1 MAKRLFVALV
11 SAGGILLLALL
22 YNGSTNASQWG
33 VVWSE
38 EFKGTSVP
46 DSWDVFKQNK
56 DNYGNNHLAYNPS
69 NVKVVNNDY
78 LEIKTQ
84 RHCVANLDEPL
95 NDSNASETP
104 CPSGKMT
111 RYLSGRVTNKTKVVD
126 GTKPFRAEIRAKFNW
141 NGKNGTR
148 PSLWMVNGVSLKNC
162 NDNPNANDPYGELD
176 IIEWYSYTPAY
187 TWSSTHATCYHH
199 GVSGNWKNGWRTRRI
214 IHSDEHRAGSKP
226 GTLAYEWHT
235 WAVEYDGETVKYF
248 VDDKPITAYHYHA
261 SPTDSKE
268 IERTPAAPLTKLADA
283 SLIKKTFDEGWRF
296 IINDYVE
303 ADADQKPISPSDSF
317 PKQTMLIDYVRVFQK
332 GAGTQPAET
341 PVPKT
346 GAAWSKRDAAG
357 SQNWSSI
364 AGSTDGSKLVAAAWG
379 GKIHTSSDA
388 GANWTEHPGAGD
400 RNWLA
405 VASSAD
411 GNKLAAL
418 YDWGGY
424 IFTSSDAGANWTA
437 RGVPGSHNWTAIA
450 SSADGNRLV
459 AVAKDSTVFTS
470 SDAGV
475 TWTAQA
481 NSGSRKWSAVASSAD
496 GNKLVATVEDD
507 TVFTSSD
514 AGVTWTA
521 QANSGS
527 RKWSAVASSADGNKL
542 VATATGG
549 RIYTSANAGAT
560 WTERAADG
568 LHNWTAVTISD
579 DGQKLSA
586 TAGGG
591 GYIYSSNDGGATWV
605 AQTSAGVPNWAAIA
619 SSADGSKI
627 AAAAYGGAIYTTANN
642 APVGPSEEEQKVT
655 AAEAAVANAESTKRP
670 SDVAAA
676 KAKVDAVGDAGK
688 KAAFQVRLDAVTN
701 TISGARST
709 LTALIAKAKDPAT
722 VAGMSSSTIAALQAQ
737 VTAAEA
743 VINNANASVSELDN
757 ARTAL
762 QGKLDA
768 LKIDKASLQA
778 AITAA
783 EATPSYIKSDP
794 TVASTL
800 AAAKAILNQANPS
813 ASDLQSA
820 IANLNSAVASA
831 KQKEQDAQDA
841 AQAAVAKAEADKT
854 QSAVDAAKVLV
865 NKVQDPAKKAALQA
879 KLNAV
884 VVNPAPTPTTPTT
897 SATVAQ
903 PGGGTVTVATAGTQC
918 YNIASA
924 AVAAAPNDYDGRVLR
939 DIVGF
944 TINCTG
950 QTAKVGY
957 TTRVTLT
964 LSKYYADHS
973 QLAVAKISNGAIKE
987 DITSRVTFGMTA
999 DGKHTTVTYDLTDG
1013 GFGDE
1018 DKAANGTIV
1027 DPVGVYERQ
1036 QQTNPGV
1043 GGGTGNPAGPTNPGG
1058 ATTNGTGKNTQAT
1071 NKGGYL
1077 ADTGASVIAVTVVA
1091 VTAGGAG
1098 VWFIRKKM

>member
-22 YNGSTNASQWG
+22 YNGNTNASQWG

-346 GAAWSKRDAAG
+346 GATWSKRDASG
-357 SQNWSSI
+357 SRNWTAIASS
-364 AGSTDGSKLVAAAWG
+364 SDGNKLAAASWG
-379 GKIHTSSDA
+379 GKVLTSTNA
-388 GANWTEHPGAGD
+388 GATWTEQPGAGD
-400 RNWLA
+400 RNWVA
-405 VASSAD
+405 IASSAD
-411 GNKLAAL
+411 GKKLAAV

-424 IFTSSDAGANWTA
+424 VFTSADAGATWTA
-437 RGVPGSHNWTAIA
+437 RGVPGSYNWTAIA

-470 SDAGV
+470 SDAGAN
-475 TWTAQA
+475 WTE
-481 NSGSRKWSAVASSAD
+481 RAS
-496 GNKLVATVEDD
+496 
-507 TVFTSSD
+507 
-514 AGVTWTA
+514 
-521 QANSGS
+521 SGS

-591 GYIYSSNDGGATWV
+591 GYIYSSNDGGTTWV

-655 AAEAAVANAESTKRP
+655 AAEAAVVNAESTKRP

-676 KAKVDAVGDAGK
+676 KTKVDAVGDAGK
-688 KAAFQVRLDAVTN
+688 KAAFQARLDAVTN
-701 TISGARST
+701 AISGARST

-794 TVASTL
+794 TVASAL
-800 AAAKAILNQANPS
+800 AAAKAVLNQANPS

-820 IANLNSAVASA
+820 IANLNSAVVSA

-841 AQAAVAKAEADKT
+841 AQAAVTKAEADKT

-884 VVNPAPTPTTPTT
+884 VVNPVPTPTTPIT

-964 LSKYYADHS
+964 LSKHYADHN

-987 DITSRVTFGMTA
+987 DITNRVIFGTTA

-1036 QQTNPGV
+1036 QQFTPGV
-1043 GGGTGNPAGPTNPGG
+1043 GGGAGNPASPTNPGG
-1058 ATTNGTGKNTQAT
+1058 ATTNGTRKNTQVT

-1077 ADTGASVIAVTVVA
+1077 ADTGASVIAVTVIAVA
-1091 VTAGGAG
+1091 VGGAG
-1098 VWFIRKKM
+1098 VWFIRKKI

>member
-104 CPSGKMT
+104 CPNGKMT

-346 GAAWSKRDAAG
+346 GATWSKRDASG
-357 SQNWSSI
+357 SRNWTAIASS
-364 AGSTDGSKLVAAAWG
+364 SDGNKLAAASWG
-379 GKIHTSSDA
+379 GKVLTSTNA
-388 GANWTEHPGAGD
+388 GATWTEQPGAGD
-400 RNWLA
+400 RNWVA
-405 VASSAD
+405 IASSAD
-411 GNKLAAL
+411 GKKLAAV

-424 IFTSSDAGANWTA
+424 VFTSADAGATWTA
-437 RGVPGSHNWTAIA
+437 RGVPGSYNWTAIA
-450 SSADGNRLV
+450 SSADGNKLF
-459 AVAKDSTVFTS
+459 AIAKDHAIYASNN
-470 SDAGV
+470 AGA
-475 TWTAQA
+475 TWTALTG
-481 NSGSRKWSAVASSAD
+481 SGARKWNSIASSAD
-496 GNKLVATVEDD
+496 GNKLVAVVENG
-507 TVFTSSD
+507 TIYTSTD
-514 AGVTWTA
+514 AGATWTER
-521 QANSGS
+521 ANSGV

-605 AQTSAGVPNWAAIA
+605 AQTSAGVPNWAAVA

-627 AAAAYGGAIYTTANN
+627 AAAPYGGAIYTTANN
-642 APVGPSEEEQKVT
+642 APVGPSEEEQKVI

-670 SDVAAA
+670 SDVTAA
-676 KAKVDAVGDAGK
+676 KTKVDAVGDAGK
-688 KAAFQVRLDAVTN
+688 KAVFQARLDAVVN
-701 TISGARST
+701 AISGARSA

-722 VAGMSSSTIAALQAQ
+722 IAGMSSSTIAALQAQ

-743 VINNANASVSELDN
+743 VVNNTNASVSELDN

-794 TVASTL
+794 TVASAL
-800 AAAKAILNQANPS
+800 AAAKVVLNQANPS

-841 AQAAVAKAEADKT
+841 AQAAVTKAEADKT
-854 QSAVDAAKVLV
+854 QSAVDTAKVLV
-865 NKVQDPAKKAALQA
+865 GKVQDPAKKAALQA

-924 AVAAAPNDYDGRVLR
+924 AMAAAPNDYDGRVLR

-973 QLAVAKISNGAIKE
+973 QLAVVKISGGTVKE
-987 DITSRVTFGMTA
+987 DITNRVTFGTTA

-1036 QQTNPGV
+1036 QQFTPGV
-1043 GGGTGNPAGPTNPGG
+1043 GGGAGNPVGPTNPGG
-1058 ATTNGTGKNTQAT
+1058 ATTNGTRKNTQVT

-1077 ADTGASVIAVTVVA
+1077 ADTGASVIAVTVIAVA
-1091 VTAGGAG
+1091 VGGAG
-1098 VWFIRKKM
+1098 VWFIRKKI

>member
-283 SLIKKTFDEGWRF
+283 SLIKRTFDEGWRF

-357 SQNWSSI
+357 SRNWSSI

-388 GANWTEHPGAGD
+388 GANWTERPGAGD

-470 SDAGV
+470 SDAGAN
-475 TWTAQA
+475 WTERAS
-481 NSGSRKWSAVASSAD
+481 SGSRKWSAVASSAD
-496 GNKLVATVEDD
+496 GNKLVATVEDG

-514 AGVTWTA
+514 AGATWTA

-591 GYIYSSNDGGATWV
+591 GYIYSSNDGGVTWV

-676 KAKVDAVGDAGK
+676 KTKVDVVGDAGK
-688 KAAFQVRLDAVTN
+688 KAAFQARLDAVIN
-701 TISGARST
+701 AISGARSA

-778 AITAA
+778 AITAV

-794 TVASTL
+794 TVASAL
-800 AAAKAILNQANPS
+800 AAAKTVLNQANPS

-924 AVAAAPNDYDGRVLR
+924 AVAAAPNSYDGRVLR

-944 TINCTG
+944 TINCSG

-964 LSKYYADHS
+964 LSKHYADHN

-987 DITSRVTFGMTA
+987 DITNRVIFGTTA

-1058 ATTNGTGKNTQAT
+1058 ATTNGTGKNAQAT

-1098 VWFIRKKM
+1098 VWFIRKKI

>member
-22 YNGSTNASQWG
+22 YNGNTNASQWG

-346 GAAWSKRDAAG
+346 GATWSKRDVAG
-357 SQNWSSI
+357 SRNWSSI

-388 GANWTEHPGAGD
+388 GANWTECPGAGD

-470 SDAGV
+470 SDAGAN
-475 TWTAQA
+475 WTE
-481 NSGSRKWSAVASSAD
+481 RAS
-496 GNKLVATVEDD
+496 
-507 TVFTSSD
+507 
-514 AGVTWTA
+514 
-521 QANSGS
+521 SGS

-591 GYIYSSNDGGATWV
+591 GYIYSSNDGGTTWV

-655 AAEAAVANAESTKRP
+655 AAEAAVVNAESTKRP

-676 KAKVDAVGDAGK
+676 KTKVDAVGDAGK
-688 KAAFQVRLDAVTN
+688 KAAFQARLDAVTN
-701 TISGARST
+701 AISGARST

-794 TVASTL
+794 TVASAL
-800 AAAKAILNQANPS
+800 AAAKAVLNQANPS

-820 IANLNSAVASA
+820 IANLNSAVVSA

-841 AQAAVAKAEADKT
+841 AQAAVTKAEADKT

-884 VVNPAPTPTTPTT
+884 VVNPVPTPTTPIT

-964 LSKYYADHS
+964 LSKHYADHN

-987 DITSRVTFGMTA
+987 DITNRVIFGTTA

-1036 QQTNPGV
+1036 QQFTPGV
-1043 GGGTGNPAGPTNPGG
+1043 GGGAGNPASPTNPGG
-1058 ATTNGTGKNTQAT
+1058 ATTNGTRKNTQVT

-1077 ADTGASVIAVTVVA
+1077 ADTGASVIAVTVIAVA
-1091 VTAGGAG
+1091 VGGAG
-1098 VWFIRKKM
+1098 VWFIRKKI

>member
-655 AAEAAVANAESTKRP
+655 TAEAAVANAESTKRP

-676 KAKVDAVGDAGK
+676 KTKVDVVGDAGK
-688 KAAFQVRLDAVTN
+688 KAAFQARLDAVIN
-701 TISGARST
+701 AISGARSA

-778 AITAA
+778 AITAV

-794 TVASTL
+794 TVASAL
-800 AAAKAILNQANPS
+800 AAAKTVLNQANPS

-924 AVAAAPNDYDGRVLR
+924 AVAAAPNSYDGRVLR

-944 TINCTG
+944 TINCSG

-964 LSKYYADHS
+964 LSKHYADHN

-987 DITSRVTFGMTA
+987 DITNRVIFGTTA

-1043 GGGTGNPAGPTNPGG
+1043 GGGTGNPTGPTNPGG

-1077 ADTGASVIAVTVVA
+1077 ADTGASVIAVTVIAVA
-1091 VTAGGAG
+1091 VGGAG

>member
-496 GNKLVATVEDD
+496 GNKLVAT
-507 TVFTSSD
+507 
-514 AGVTWTA
+514 
-521 QANSGS
+521 
-527 RKWSAVASSADGNKL
+527 
-542 VATATGG
+542 ATGG

-627 AAAAYGGAIYTTANN
+627 AAAAYGGAIYMTANN

-676 KAKVDAVGDAGK
+676 KTKVDVVGDAGK
-688 KAAFQVRLDAVTN
+688 KAAFQARLDAVTN
-701 TISGARST
+701 AISGARSA

-778 AITAA
+778 AITAV

-794 TVASTL
+794 TVASAL
-800 AAAKAILNQANPS
+800 AAAKAVLNQANPS

-831 KQKEQDAQDA
+831 KQKEQDVQDA

-884 VVNPAPTPTTPTT
+884 VVNPVPTPTTPTT

-964 LSKYYADHS
+964 LSKHYADHN

-987 DITSRVTFGMTA
+987 DITNRVIFGTTA

-1058 ATTNGTGKNTQAT
+1058 ATTNGTGKNAQAT

>member
-470 SDAGV
+470 SDAGAN
-475 TWTAQA
+475 WTE
-481 NSGSRKWSAVASSAD
+481 RAS
-496 GNKLVATVEDD
+496 
-507 TVFTSSD
+507 
-514 AGVTWTA
+514 
-521 QANSGS
+521 SGS

-676 KAKVDAVGDAGK
+676 KTKVDAVGDAGK
-688 KAAFQVRLDAVTN
+688 KAVFQVRLDAVTN
-701 TISGARST
+701 TISGARSA

-800 AAAKAILNQANPS
+800 AAAKAVLNQANPS

-841 AQAAVAKAEADKT
+841 AQAAVTKAEADKT

-924 AVAAAPNDYDGRVLR
+924 AVAAAPNSYDGRVLR

-944 TINCTG
+944 TINCSG

-964 LSKYYADHS
+964 LSKHYADHN
-973 QLAVAKISNGAIKE
+973 QLALAKISNGAIKE
-987 DITSRVTFGMTA
+987 DITNRVIFGTTA

-1043 GGGTGNPAGPTNPGG
+1043 GGGTGNPTGPTNPGG

-1077 ADTGASVIAVTVVA
+1077 ADTGASVIAVTVIAVA
-1091 VTAGGAG
+1091 VGGAG
-1098 VWFIRKKM
+1098 VWFIRKKI